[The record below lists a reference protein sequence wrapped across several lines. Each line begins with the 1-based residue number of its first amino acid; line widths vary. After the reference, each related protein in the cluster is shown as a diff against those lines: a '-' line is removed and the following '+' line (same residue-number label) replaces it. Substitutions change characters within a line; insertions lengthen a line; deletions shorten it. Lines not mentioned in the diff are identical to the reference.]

1 MNLSCCHILVF
12 LVSLI
17 IISDQVYAQDDSTP
31 HSLRDSTILLRS
43 KKGIFKK
50 LGDAIWIDAPLFEMQ
65 NNSGVIKNESPFT
78 KYKGKIINQIQVN
91 SVSYEI
97 SFNDT
102 MPSGKK
108 NYKSPRRSAL

>member
-1 MNLSCCHILVF
+1 MNRCCCHILVF

-65 NNSGVIKNESPFT
+65 NNSGVIKTNRPLQSIKE
-78 KYKGKIINQIQVN
+78 K
-91 SVSYEI
+91 
-97 SFNDT
+97 
-102 MPSGKK
+102 
-108 NYKSPRRSAL
+108 